1 MYHECI
7 AMWAC
12 SFKCKIVRNY
22 VEAWYWYIYIR
33 KSTRIHA
40 QSCTVVLCAC
50 MCQIVRLWAS
60 TWFNLVK
67 WDIVGSSDQL
77 DKHIACARTHT
88 FIYIY
93 IIWYIICTH
102 MQKICMICTY
112 SHIMYIFFTVPLRTW
127 NTGQWN
133 WLSPAASPPP
143 KIFPILLTS
152 RRTFCQGAGKL
163 W

>member
-50 MCQIVRLWAS
+50 TCQIVRLWAS

-93 IIWYIICTH
+93 YMIYNMHTH
-102 MQKICMICTY
+102 AKDMYDMHILTHNVYFFYSSTTY
-112 SHIMYIFFTVPLRTW
+112 LKHRPMELA
-127 NTGQWN
+127 
-133 WLSPAASPPP
+133 LSRCNSSPENLPHFADQS
-143 KIFPILLTS
+143 KNILP
-152 RRTFCQGAGKL
+152 RCR
-163 W
+163 

>member
-50 MCQIVRLWAS
+50 TCQIVRLWAS

-77 DKHIACARTHT
+77 DKHIACARTH
-88 FIYIY
+88 IYIY
-93 IIWYIICTH
+93 NMIYNMHTH
-102 MQKICMICTY
+102 AKDMYDM
-112 SHIMYIFFTVPLRTW
+112 HILTHNVYFFTVPLRTW

-133 WLSPAASPPP
+133 WLSPAAIPPP

>member
-50 MCQIVRLWAS
+50 TCQIVRLWAS

-112 SHIMYIFFTVPLRTW
+112 SHIMYIFFYSSTTYLKHRPMELA
-127 NTGQWN
+127 
-133 WLSPAASPPP
+133 LSRCNSSPENLPHFADQS
-143 KIFPILLTS
+143 KNILP
-152 RRTFCQGAGKL
+152 RCR
-163 W
+163 